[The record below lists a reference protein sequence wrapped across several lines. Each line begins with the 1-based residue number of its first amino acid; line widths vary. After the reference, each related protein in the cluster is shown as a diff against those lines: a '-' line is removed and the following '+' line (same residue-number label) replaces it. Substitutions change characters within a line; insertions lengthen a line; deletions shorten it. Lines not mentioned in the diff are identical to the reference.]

1 MSSINLDS
9 ILKKQSQVRYTIV
22 PEGGLLVQHKTAELL
37 TLNPIAIEIFD
48 KIDGKKKVKEL
59 LKEILK
65 EYDVEE
71 ERARDDILEFLKE
84 LEKKEIIEV
93 L

>member
-9 ILKKQSQVRYTIV
+9 ILKKHPQVRYTIV
-22 PEGGLLVQHKTAELL
+22 PEGGLLVLHESAELM

-71 ERARDDILEFLKE
+71 EKAREDIFEFLKE
-84 LEKKEIIEV
+84 LEEKEIIEV

>member
-9 ILKKQSQVRYTIV
+9 ILKKHPQVRYTTV
-22 PEGGLLVQHKTAELL
+22 PEGGLLVLHESAELL

-48 KIDGKKKVKEL
+48 RIDGKKRVKEL

-71 ERARDDILEFLKE
+71 EKARDDILEFLGE